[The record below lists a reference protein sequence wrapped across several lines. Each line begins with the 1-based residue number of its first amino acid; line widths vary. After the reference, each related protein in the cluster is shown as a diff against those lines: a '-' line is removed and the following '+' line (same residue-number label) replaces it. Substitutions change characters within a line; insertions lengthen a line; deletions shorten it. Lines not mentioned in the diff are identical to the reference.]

1 METEALGALEKQLGC
16 QDAEHVARRFLGEPK
31 FQGRF
36 FLLFFQPAADSC
48 LTGIVTGRHRHPVPI
63 FGIRFP
69 KILAGGFGSL
79 FCMIAFIYLIPYLQA
94 VMPPGGLGKLPESGG
109 TRTGKGLG
117 VQVALNGA
125 EIFQILRNPLFS
137 QDGYNLGEHPFGALE
152 HQDRIGVHVGERQ
165 QLAVHPLDAF
175 GGIDPDGIARKND
188 IGRDFR
194 CRHMELIYRL
204 GSQGDSRQKQK
215 DR

>member
-1 METEALGALEKQLGC
+1 
-16 QDAEHVARRFLGEPK
+16 
-31 FQGRF
+31 
-36 FLLFFQPAADSC
+36 
-48 LTGIVTGRHRHPVPI
+48 
-63 FGIRFP
+63 
-69 KILAGGFGSL
+69 
-79 FCMIAFIYLIPYLQA
+79 MIAFIYLIPYLQA
-94 VMPPGGLGKLPESGG
+94 VMPAGSLGELPESGS

-125 EIFQILRNPLFS
+125 EVFQVFRNPLFS

-188 IGRDFR
+188 IGRYFR

-215 DR
+215 DC